1 MENVVYKKV
10 DREKFIIGELQKNIL
25 NEKEL
30 YFRSGI
36 NSLIEIFVSIVLGFL
51 FYFLSTNA
59 FTKSEKQDEQCETLP
74 IWTRFLGIFY
84 FSLSFLSFVNIIIL
98 LLIKYLNIK
107 KFIEFR
113 KVFNLLSIIY
123 LALFHLFFTII
134 ITIYFTKGESCNS
147 IYKIFTLIW
156 IILMFTIWALTFL
169 CCSFNWIHSLIS
181 LFKS

>member
-98 LLIKYLNIK
+98 LLIKYLNIIVQNFK
-107 KFIEFR
+107 ILIRYKINRIKIIFNHFQIIFR
-113 KVFNLLSIIY
+113 KHFILCLS
-123 LALFHLFFTII
+123 
-134 ITIYFTKGESCNS
+134 
-147 IYKIFTLIW
+147 
-156 IILMFTIWALTFL
+156 
-169 CCSFNWIHSLIS
+169 
-181 LFKS
+181 FKD